1 MKRAH
6 DFKESNEGKMLLK
19 EFKDLKMAVKKNLKI
34 TDLPENSDDEEEFED
49 LQAMLKIDISKDG
62 EQDIKQ
68 EVNDVK

>member
-49 LQAMLKIDISKDG
+49 L
-62 EQDIKQ
+62 
-68 EVNDVK
+68 